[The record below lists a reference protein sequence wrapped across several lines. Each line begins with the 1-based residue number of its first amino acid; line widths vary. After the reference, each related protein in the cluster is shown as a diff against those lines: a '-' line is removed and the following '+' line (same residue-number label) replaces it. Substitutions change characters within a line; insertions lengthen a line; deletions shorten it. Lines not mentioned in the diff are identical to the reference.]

1 VRNPYIINFLIQV
14 IVNQTNFP
22 SYLRYGHQDQIMS
35 IDTLSLERCVS
46 AGARDRT
53 CRLFKVIEEKQLI
66 FRGDVTIIKRDNVT
80 FKEDSID
87 VVEMIDENRFLS
99 GGNSGYDK

>member
-1 VRNPYIINFLIQV
+1 
-14 IVNQTNFP
+14 
-22 SYLRYGHQDQIMS
+22 MS
-35 IDTLSLERCVS
+35 IDTLSRERCVS

-66 FRGDVTIIKRDNVT
+66 LRGDVKVVKRDNQT
-80 FKEDSID
+80 FMEDSID
-87 VVEMIDENRFLS
+87 VVEMIDEDNFLS